1 MAGRRHDEG
10 RACPC
15 DLPDGTCAG
24 LLVRR
29 LSQDRVWELAEEI
42 WTASSGDVLPA
53 RPLLDPRSSRAGA
66 SAQAAYRQHRERE
79 RASWWLGWE
88 RWTFAVVGVAAA
100 GGLSVGVSV
109 GGWLGWPMALLL
121 AAWTGWRLRFR
132 PSPDVRVWRQQAVM
146 QRNTAEV
153 LRPLG
158 EQAYLV
164 LHDVALPGWLDSL
177 DHLVVGPTGVWV
189 VGSLQHRRLLPCGGP
204 PPATVRGLRG
214 QADAV
219 AEALEGWA
227 RVPVQ
232 PLLSVYSLL
241 SSVPLRTSD
250 GLCVAAIAQVPG
262 IIRSGSAT
270 PPDELEQATSRLLE
284 VLRPA
289 A

>member
-10 RACPC
+10 RVCLC

-53 RPLLDPRSSRAGA
+53 RPILDPRSSRAGA
-66 SAQAAYRQHRERE
+66 SAEAAYRQHRDRE
-79 RASWWLGWE
+79 RAGWRLGW
-88 RWTFAVVGVAAA
+88 RWWSAAVGGAAVVGGVAI
-100 GGLSVGVSV
+100 GVSV
-109 GGWLGWPMALLL
+109 GPWLGWLTALLL

-132 PSPDVRVWRQQAVM
+132 PSPGVRVWRRQAAM
-146 QRNTAEV
+146 QRRTAEV
-153 LRPLG
+153 LTPLG
-158 EQAYLV
+158 EDGYLV
-164 LHDVALPGWLDSL
+164 LHDVTLPGWLDSL
-177 DHLVVGPTGVWV
+177 DHVVVGPGGVWV
-189 VGSLQHRRLLPCGGP
+189 VGSWRHRRLLPGGP

-219 AEALEGWA
+219 AEILEGWTGL
-227 RVPVQ
+227 PVR
-232 PLLSVYSLL
+232 PLLCLHSPW
-241 SSVPLRTSD
+241 SVPQ
-250 GLCVAAIAQVPG
+250 GAADSIRAAALGQLPG
-262 IIRSGSAT
+262 IVRSGPSGSPGEVEGA
-270 PPDELEQATSRLLE
+270 AHRLLA